1 MLILCEQDKNVKEK
15 VIKLKNT
22 TVLIFTEMKS
32 ILKYENKNALC
43 KDYTSRG
50 HAISGNVF
58 CLCLEYL
65 KW

>member
-1 MLILCEQDKNVKEK
+1 
-15 VIKLKNT
+15 
-22 TVLIFTEMKS
+22 MKS
-32 ILKYENKNALC
+32 ILKYENQNALC